1 MEKIKSSLE
10 IALERIGEVKES
22 REELETIEEE
32 KYLKAAASLGNSFL
46 ERKTSKEQVWERI
59 HRYPEKIRKKALH
72 IFITR
77 LVEGVTLTNTQEIL
91 EAITFLTDNT
101 EITKI
106 CMETAGLFKQYLDHL
121 VAKKAEYQKNSR
133 LVWEEKLARE
143 GFRGSALAGLNIKDT
158 EQWQEN
164 ASQLQSEYE
173 DIIKDFKESI
183 HKRLQSEFN

>member
-1 MEKIKSSLE
+1 MKKIKSSLE

-32 KYLKAAASLGNSFL
+32 KYLKAAASLGSSFL
-46 ERKTSKEQVWERI
+46 ERKTSKEQIWERI
-59 HRYPEKIRKKALH
+59 NRYPEKIRIKALH

-77 LVEGVTLTNTQEIL
+77 LVEGVTLANTQEIL
-91 EAITFLTDNT
+91 EAVAFLTDDA

-133 LVWEEKLARE
+133 LVWDEKLARE

-164 ASQLQSEYE
+164 ALQFQSKYE
-173 DIIKDFKESI
+173 DIIKNFKKSM
-183 HKRLQSEFN
+183 HNRLQSEFN